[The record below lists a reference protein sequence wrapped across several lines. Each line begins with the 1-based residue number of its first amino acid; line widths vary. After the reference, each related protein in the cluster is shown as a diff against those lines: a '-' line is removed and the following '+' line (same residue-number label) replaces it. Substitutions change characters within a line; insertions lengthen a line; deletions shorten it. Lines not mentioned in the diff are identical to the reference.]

1 MNNDINKFY
10 LCGLKK
16 NDISVFKKMMLLKIY
31 KGCFFMCIKIEVNY
45 NLFLI
50 MNNLFDVINK

>member
-31 KGCFFMCIKIEVNY
+31 IGCFFMCIKIEVNY

-50 MNNLFDVINK
+50 MNNLFDVINN